1 MRRCVVDATVAALW
15 YFPEALTPHADALL
29 AGSCE
34 LLAPDILHVEIAG
47 LVLRRV
53 RLGEIDE
60 ETARAVLGELRQVP
74 FEWTPVAALVP
85 VALNLALRA
94 DLALTDSLYLAL
106 ALKAGCCHVTA
117 DRSLYD
123 AACAAGHSRNVLW
136 LGNLAGSERD
146 AG

>member
-1 MRRCVVDATVAALW
+1 MQRCVIDASVAALW

-34 LLAPDILHVEIAG
+34 LLAPDTLHLEIAG

-60 ETARAVLGELRQVP
+60 EAARAVLAELRQVP

-85 VALNLALRA
+85 AALNLALRA
-94 DLALTDSLYLAL
+94 DLALSDSVYLAL
-106 ALKAGCCHVTA
+106 ALKADCPHVTA
-117 DRSLYD
+117 DRPLYD
-123 AACAAGHSRNVLW
+123 AARAAGHGRNVMW
-136 LGNLAGSERD
+136 LGDLA